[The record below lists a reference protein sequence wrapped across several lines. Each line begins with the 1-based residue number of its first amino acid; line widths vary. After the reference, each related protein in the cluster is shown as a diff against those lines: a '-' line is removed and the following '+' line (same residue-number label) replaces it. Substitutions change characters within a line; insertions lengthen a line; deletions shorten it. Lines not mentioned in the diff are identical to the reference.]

1 MPNGNYSEAMSSERP
16 ETAED
21 SMEPDRAQARRTAL
35 MAHGVIT
42 RLKEMGLPDELDDDL
57 AVLSTD
63 LGDIWSAEKALS
75 DGLERLA
82 GSSND
87 WEAVGDQLIDLRAAI
102 DHLAWHVKSVR
113 KPMTKIARFAYK
125 RAAEAESGT

>member
-1 MPNGNYSEAMSSERP
+1 MSNEGP
-16 ETAED
+16 QIMEN
-21 SMEPDRAQARRTAL
+21 SMEPDRAGARRTAL

-42 RLKEMGLPDELDDDL
+42 KLKEMGLPDELDDDL

-75 DGLERLA
+75 DRLEGLA
-82 GSSND
+82 DSSSD
-87 WEAVGDQLIDLRAAI
+87 WGAVGDQLVDLRAAI

-113 KPMTKIARFAYK
+113 RPMTKIARFAYNK
-125 RAAEAESGT
+125 AAEAGPGT